1 MKKGQAKSDSFQ
13 ITRQAWYDQPL
24 YSAVDSLAS
33 TRSAAHSR
41 AGRPR
46 KASL

>member
-13 ITRQAWYDQPL
+13 ITRQASYDQQL

-33 TRSAAHSR
+33 TRSAAHDC

-46 KASL
+46 KGSL